1 LPLKRSRAFNLS
13 FIFHA
18 AAALASFTHP
28 GHIVDYVPGIRSVA
42 ALPQREIDW
51 TSLIYRRWG
60 ISPRPENKRDNY
72 NANDFLRQRITFIQI
87 WFITPAYH
95 TTIIVRIYPNR
106 EHKMIDP
113 KKIEQIARQVH
124 ESMPKGIREFGEDVE
139 KKIRQT
145 LQSQLTRLDLV
156 SREEFDVQTQVL
168 LRTREKLALLE
179 QRLNELENRN
189 VPAEVKPAPAIPPV
203 DAPDANA

>member
-1 LPLKRSRAFNLS
+1 MLFRSL
-13 FIFHA
+13 
-18 AAALASFTHP
+18 
-28 GHIVDYVPGIRSVA
+28 RSDQGNW
-42 ALPQREIDW
+42 L
-51 TSLIYRRWG
+51 LCHMY
-60 ISPRPENKRDNY
+60 
-72 NANDFLRQRITFIQI
+72 ANDPNHWDPRLAGLPRWRYIINAFTRINITQF
-87 WFITPAYH
+87 WFMPRVDR
-95 TTIIVRIYPNR
+95 TTMGGNTYQFR
-106 EHKMIDP
+106 ETTMIDP

-179 QRLNELENRN
+179 QRLTELESRDKT
-189 VPAEVKPAPAIPPV
+189 ADVKPAPAIPSV
-203 DAPDANA
+203 DPQE

>member
-1 LPLKRSRAFNLS
+1 L
-13 FIFHA
+13 
-18 AAALASFTHP
+18 
-28 GHIVDYVPGIRSVA
+28 
-42 ALPQREIDW
+42 
-51 TSLIYRRWG
+51 
-60 ISPRPENKRDNY
+60 
-72 NANDFLRQRITFIQI
+72 ITFINAFTRINITQF
-87 WFITPAYH
+87 WFMPYADR
-95 TTIIVRIYPNR
+95 TTMSVNTYQFR
-106 EHKMIDP
+106 ETTMIDP

-179 QRLNELENRN
+179 QRLSELEARQ
-189 VPAEVKPAPAIPPV
+189 ATEEVKPAPAIPPV
-203 DAPDANA
+203 EPQA